1 MYTYRRKYRIGPGS
15 IFFMIVFILITIG
28 MGYLFYMDK
37 GNFWDM
43 LPFVCI
49 PAIIIS
55 LILTIFNF
63 TRRTRGS
70 SFFIVFFLLSLTGLI
85 LLNFFGPFALKNKAE
100 KSKDYSQSIN
110 YYNTLLSNYPNSKL
124 ANNALEKISYA
135 YYSNSNYMEAI
146 DSFKKAIDSEIF
158 SSDNLEI
165 KNKLEECY
173 TKLAQDYYEKAQ
185 DYYKNEKYD
194 QSAESYLNAVEVLE
208 EIKSNFPDTNGA
220 FIAIYKIPEYLYNA
234 ALNFNKTKDW
244 EKSIEA
250 LENIINNYNDS
261 EYFNSAGILLFDT
274 YINRA
279 VELVGK
285 HDNIKGVEEFLK
297 IFDLE
302 VEDKYFSNIS
312 GYNKREVFSNI
323 SPETLKDIAIDKNT
337 AGNYNEA
344 IFLYEIIIQY
354 NPELKEE
361 IKPLFIDSKI
371 SLIASSNYNEFV
383 TSTLV
388 RKFWGPEKSILI
400 IENNTEFDLTVYLK
414 GPEYK
419 IIIVEKNSTIE
430 IEISAG
436 TYEAASELTSPDI
449 LPYYG
454 EEVTYEEGRKYTT
467 PFESKI

>member
-28 MGYLFYMDK
+28 MGYLFYINI
-37 GNFWDM
+37 GYFWDM

-49 PAIIIS
+49 PVIIIS

-70 SFFIVFFLLSLTGLI
+70 SFFVVFFILSLTGLI
-85 LLNFFGPFALKNKAE
+85 LSNFFGPSALKNKAE
-100 KSKDYSQSIN
+100 KSFDNKDYSQSIN
-110 YYNTLLSNYPNSKL
+110 YYNTLLNNYPNSKL
-124 ANNALEKISYA
+124 AEDALEKISYA
-135 YYSNSNYMEAI
+135 YYSNGNYMEAI

-158 SSDNLEI
+158 GDDNLKI
-165 KNKLEECY
+165 KNILEECY
-173 TKLAQDYYEKAQ
+173 TKLALDYH
-185 DYYKNEKYD
+185 KNEKYS

-208 EIKSNFPDTNGA
+208 DIKSNFPDTNEA
-220 FIAIYKIPEYLYNA
+220 FIAIYKIPEYLYNT
-234 ALNFNKTKDW
+234 ALNFNKTKNW

-261 EYFNSAGILLFDT
+261 EYFYKASYLLSNN

-279 VELVGK
+279 IELV
-285 HDNIKGVEEFLK
+285 NNFNYVEGVEEFLK
-297 IFDLE
+297 ILDME
-302 VEDKYFSNIS
+302 VQNNNYNNISDYEKRGAFYNIPPDTLKSIARDKYNS
-312 GYNKREVFSNI
+312 GSYKKAS
-323 SPETLKDIAIDKNT
+323 L
-337 AGNYNEA
+337 
-344 IFLYEIIIQY
+344 LYEIIVEY
-354 NPELKEE
+354 NPELEEE
-361 IKPLFIDSKI
+361 INPLLIDSKLK
-371 SLIASSNYNEFV
+371 LIASSTCNSLSPAVPE
-383 TSTLV
+383 

-419 IIIVEKNSTIE
+419 IIIVEKNSTSDE

-454 EEVTYEEGRKYTT
+454 EVTYEEGQKYRVKY
-467 PFESKI
+467 PISD

>member
-1 MYTYRRKYRIGPGS
+1 MYIYRRKYRIGPGS

-70 SFFIVFFLLSLTGLI
+70 SFFVVFFILSLTGLI
-85 LLNFFGPFALKNKAE
+85 LSNFFGPSALKNKAE
-100 KSKDYSQSIN
+100 KSFDNKDYSQSIN
-110 YYNTLLSNYPNSKL
+110 YYNTLLNNYPNSKL
-124 ANNALEKISYA
+124 TDNALEKISYA
-135 YYSNSNYMEAI
+135 YYYNSDYTEAI
-146 DSFKKAIDSEIF
+146 TYFKKAIDSEIV
-158 SSDNLEI
+158 SDNDLEI
-165 KNKLEECY
+165 KEIFEDCY
-173 TKLAQDYYEKAQ
+173 SKLAQYY
-185 DYYKNEKYD
+185 YNNEKYS

-208 EIKSNFPDTNGA
+208 DIKSNFPDTNEA
-220 FIAIYKIPEYLYNA
+220 FIAIYKIPEYLYKA

-261 EYFNSAGILLFDT
+261 DYFNDASSLLSKT
-274 YINRA
+274 YINEA
-279 VELVGK
+279 AELVSNHNYIEGA
-285 HDNIKGVEEFLK
+285 EEFLK
-297 IFDLE
+297 ILDLNALDYSYDNIKDYE
-302 VEDKYFSNIS
+302 KMKIFSNIPS
-312 GYNKREVFSNI
+312 G
-323 SPETLKDIAIDKNT
+323 TLKNIARDK
-337 AGNYNEA
+337 YNSGSYKKA
-344 IFLYEIIIQY
+344 SFLYEIIVEY
-354 NPELKEE
+354 NPELEEE
-361 IKPLFIDSKI
+361 INPLLIDSKLK
-371 SLIASSNYNEFV
+371 LIASSTYNSLSPAVPE
-383 TSTLV
+383 

-419 IIIVEKNSTIE
+419 IIKVEKNSTSDE

-454 EEVTYEEGRKYTT
+454 TVSYEEGRKYRVKY
-467 PFESKI
+467 PIPD

>member
-15 IFFMIVFILITIG
+15 IFFMILFILITIG

-55 LILTIFNF
+55 LILTVFNF
-63 TRRTRGS
+63 TKRTRGS
-70 SFFIVFFLLSLTGLI
+70 SFFVVFFILSLTGLI
-85 LLNFFGPFALKNKAE
+85 LSNFFGPSALKNKAE
-100 KSKDYSQSIN
+100 KSFDNKDYSQSIN
-110 YYNTLLSNYPNSKL
+110 YYNTLLNNYPNSKL
-124 ANNALEKISYA
+124 ADNALEKISYA
-135 YYSNSNYMEAI
+135 YYYNSDYTEAI
-146 DSFKKAIDSEIF
+146 TYFKKAIDSEIV
-158 SSDNLEI
+158 SDNDLEI
-165 KNKLEECY
+165 KEIFEDCY
-173 TKLAQDYYEKAQ
+173 SKLAQYY
-185 DYYKNEKYD
+185 YNNEKYS
-194 QSAESYLNAVEVLE
+194 QSAESYLNAVEVFE
-208 EIKSNFPDTNGA
+208 DIKSNFPDTNEA

-261 EYFNSAGILLFDT
+261 EYFYDASYLLFNT
-274 YINRA
+274 YIDKA
-279 VELVGK
+279 TELAS
-285 HDNIKGVEEFLK
+285 NLNYAESVEEFLK
-297 IFDLE
+297 ILDLE
-302 VEDKYFSNIS
+302 VQNNNYNNISDYEKRGVFYNIPPNTLKSIARDKYNS
-312 GYNKREVFSNI
+312 
-323 SPETLKDIAIDKNT
+323 
-337 AGNYNEA
+337 GNYKKA
-344 IFLYEIIIQY
+344 SFLYEIIVEY
-354 NPELKEE
+354 NPELEEE
-361 IKPLFIDSKI
+361 INPLLIDSK
-371 SLIASSNYNEFV
+371 LKLVASSTYNLFEQPV
-383 TSTLV
+383 PE

-419 IIIVEKNSTIE
+419 IIIVEKNSTSDE

-454 EEVTYEEGRKYTT
+454 EVTYEEGRKYREEY
-467 PFESKI
+467 PIPD

>member
-1 MYTYRRKYRIGPGS
+1 
-15 IFFMIVFILITIG
+15 

-70 SFFIVFFLLSLTGLI
+70 SFFVVFFILSLTGLI
-85 LLNFFGPFALKNKAE
+85 LSNFFGPSALEKKAE

-110 YYNTLLSNYPNSKL
+110 YYNTLLNNYPNSKL
-124 ANNALEKISYA
+124 ADNALEKISYA
-135 YYSNSNYMEAI
+135 YYYNSDYTEAI
-146 DSFKKAIDSEIF
+146 TYFKKAIDSEIV
-158 SSDNLEI
+158 SDNDLEI
-165 KNKLEECY
+165 KEIFEDCY
-173 TKLAQDYYEKAQ
+173 SKLAQYY
-185 DYYKNEKYD
+185 YNNEKYS

-208 EIKSNFPDTNGA
+208 DIKSNFPDTNEA
-220 FIAIYKIPEYLYNA
+220 FIAIYKIPEYLYKA

-261 EYFNSAGILLFDT
+261 DYFNDASSLLSKT
-274 YINRA
+274 YINEA
-279 VELVGK
+279 AELVSNHNYIEGA
-285 HDNIKGVEEFLK
+285 EEFLK
-297 IFDLE
+297 ILDLNALDYSYDNIKDYE
-302 VEDKYFSNIS
+302 KMKIFSNIPS
-312 GYNKREVFSNI
+312 G
-323 SPETLKDIAIDKNT
+323 TLKNIAKDK
-337 AGNYNEA
+337 YNSGSYKKA
-344 IFLYEIIIQY
+344 SFLYEIIVEY
-354 NPELKEE
+354 NPELEEE
-361 IKPLFIDSKI
+361 INPLLIDSKLK
-371 SLIASSNYNEFV
+371 LIASSTYNSLSPAVPE
-383 TSTLV
+383 

-419 IIIVEKNSTIE
+419 IIKVEKNSTSDE

-454 EEVTYEEGRKYTT
+454 TVTYEEGQKYR
-467 PFESKI
+467 EEYSISD